1 MDIQDGRNVFEVKIE
16 VRNIEKSFKN
26 NQVIQGIDM
35 TFASGHVY
43 GIVGRNGSG
52 KSVFLNI
59 LLGFMRQTSGE
70 ICFERDG
77 ENYAPQIAAV
87 LDGSDLYPD
96 MSAKENLVY
105 LSNFRKLIGEKEID
119 EVLKKV
125 ELSPENPAP
134 IKTYSTGMRKRLL
147 IAQAIMEPADIVIM
161 DEPTNG
167 LDDSGVELL
176 YKLVAEMKDKGMLV
190 LITSHSKEDIHVM
203 CDTVYRMKEG
213 KLWQENM
220 E

>member
-1 MDIQDGRNVFEVKIE
+1 MDIRDGRNVFKVKIE
-16 VRNIEKSFKN
+16 VKNIEKNFKN
-26 NQVIQGIDM
+26 NQVLQGVDVA
-35 TFASGHVY
+35 FESGHVY

-70 ICFERDG
+70 IQFEKDG
-77 ENYAPQIAAV
+77 KEYAPQIAAV
-87 LDGSDLYPD
+87 LDGSDLYSD
-96 MSAKENLVY
+96 LSAKENLVY
-105 LSNFRKLIGEKEID
+105 LSRFRKLIGEKEID

-125 ELSPENPAP
+125 ELAPENPAP

-147 IAQAIMEPADIVIM
+147 IAQAIMEPSDIVIM

-167 LDDSGVELL
+167 LDDTGVELL
-176 YKLVAEMKDKGMLV
+176 YKLVAEMKENGMLV
-190 LITSHSKEDIHVM
+190 LITSHSKEDINVM
-203 CDTVYRMKEG
+203 CDMVYRMKEG

-220 E
+220 D